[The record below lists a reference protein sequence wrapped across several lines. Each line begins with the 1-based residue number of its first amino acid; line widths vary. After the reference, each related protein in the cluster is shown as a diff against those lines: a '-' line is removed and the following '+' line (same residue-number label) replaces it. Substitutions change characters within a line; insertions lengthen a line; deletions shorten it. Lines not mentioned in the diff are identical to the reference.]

1 MVENLKVVKNNNSL
15 LGFEYLRAICCVAVV
30 IWHTDAL
37 RIFAVNDTLKQLITL
52 YYYNVGL
59 LAVPIFLQIS
69 LYLFYEKR
77 NRDSGYFNKKRLPRL
92 LILYGFWVPIAI
104 AGKVFLGEIELIKI
118 GSSLTYFIW
127 VVITG
132 GDTLFYFLFS
142 LLFLSFLA
150 DKKIQIKE
158 RLQLKEKTWIKVEYI
173 SLILSCILLVILSIA
188 AIISQRT
195 FFVAYN
201 NPLNFLP
208 YVFSAYLIWD
218 RGQKTQGNE
227 IGENI
232 RAIAAVILG
241 ILFFAILE
249 WQFLHHPEIFLT
261 DELPQY
267 ARTSL
272 VLASSLI
279 TYLFVFLKLKPIPLI
294 KFLSFCS
301 LGIYCIHKF
310 LPNFIGLAAS
320 KLTFLLGYDLTAN
333 IPMMSFL
340 RFWSLLLGSI
350 ILTLVMKRIKF
361 LKKVV

>member
-1 MVENLKVVKNNNSL
+1 MRKNNSL

-37 RIFAVNDTLKQLITL
+37 RIFAINDFFKQLL
-52 YYYNVGL
+52 LFYYYNIGL

-77 NRDSGYFNKKRLPRL
+77 DKDPNYFNKKRLPRL

-104 AGKVFLGEIELIKI
+104 AGKVFLGEIELVKI
-118 GSSLTYFIW
+118 GSSLTYLIW
-127 VVITG
+127 VLITG

-150 DKKIQIKE
+150 DKKIAIKE
-158 RLQLKEKTWIKVEYI
+158 RLQLKEKTWIKTEYI
-173 SLILSCILLVILSIA
+173 FLILSSLLLIALSIA

-208 YVFSAYLIWD
+208 YIFSSYLIWN
-218 RGQKTQGNE
+218 RVQKTQGNE

-232 RAIAAVILG
+232 RAIAVAILA

-249 WQFLHHPEIFLT
+249 WRFFHHPEIFLT

-267 ARTSL
+267 ARISL
-272 VLASSLI
+272 VLGSSLI
-279 TYLFVFLKLKPIPLI
+279 TYLFIFLKLKPISLI

-310 LPNFIGLAAS
+310 LPNFIGLVAS
-320 KLTFLLGYDLTAN
+320 KLTLLFDYNLTAN